1 MTSTIRLF
9 TLDNFDTYI
18 PKKYLY
24 GFEFETPTF
33 TPYPINNNYIM
44 IEKEVLKKII
54 DDYSNFI
61 YGKIYNSPISRNTK
75 KSYLGIL
82 RNNLGVKLLIRFI
95 FKTLNKDKVISNYDE
110 IKKEYIENKKV
121 EFSNST
127 LP

>member
-9 TLDNFDTYI
+9 TLDTFDTYI

-33 TPYPINNNYIM
+33 TPYPINDDYIR
-44 IEKEVLKKII
+44 IEKDVLFKII

-61 YGKIYNSPISRNTK
+61 YERIKNSRISRNTK
-75 KSYLGIL
+75 KYYLGIL
-82 RNNLGVKLLIRFI
+82 RNNLGVKLLISFI
-95 FKTLNKDKVISNYDE
+95 FKTLNKDKVISKYNE
-110 IKKEYIENKKV
+110 IKTEYIENKKV

-127 LP
+127 I